1 MKSTFSVLLIALFS
15 LFTHSV
21 FAGDD
26 YVIGIDEVRIN
37 ISSSMDGSAAYMEII
52 NYTKDKPVTLTQ
64 VSSEAASDVRLRH
77 AGKSAKAL
85 ANGETAAHTVII
97 KARSAEELSDDGYY
111 VHLEG
116 LVAPITEGQR
126 IPLLLT
132 FEHGD
137 SYLVDAVAVKPG
149 THLHGD
155 GSEAHSDH

>member
-1 MKSTFSVLLIALFS
+1 MKTIFSVLLIALFS

-26 YVIGIDEVRIN
+26 YVIGIDEARVN
-37 ISSSMDGSAAYMEII
+37 ISSSLDGSAAYMEII

-64 VSSEAASDVRLRH
+64 VSSEAASDVRLH
-77 AGKSAKAL
+77 YAGKSAKAL
-85 ANGETAAHTVII
+85 ANGETADYTVII
-97 KARSAEELSDDGYY
+97 KARSAEEFSDDGYY